1 MFRNDK
7 LNSIEFLV
15 SKALIDLYISHD
27 ELVSA
32 NNVLRESNEIKEQ
45 QQQQKFCII
54 YHIKTMETYCFS
66 CKRNTVK

>member
-32 NNVLRESNEIKEQ
+32 NNVLREYNEIKEQ
-45 QQQQKFCII
+45 QQQQKILYNISYKNSGNLMFQL
-54 YHIKTMETYCFS
+54 
-66 CKRNTVK
+66 

>member
-15 SKALIDLYISHD
+15 SKALMDLYISHD

-32 NNVLRESNEIKEQ
+32 NNVLREYNEIKEQ
-45 QQQQKFCII
+45 QQQKKILYNISYKNNGNLLFQL
-54 YHIKTMETYCFS
+54 
-66 CKRNTVK
+66 

>member
-1 MFRNDK
+1 MFRNNK

-32 NNVLRESNEIKEQ
+32 NNVLREYNEVKEQ
-45 QQQQKFCII
+45 QQQKKFCII
-54 YHIKTMETYCFS
+54 YHIKAMETYCFS